1 MIIVIIVCEF
11 AHAQCV
17 SVCVCYY
24 SDSTRHTLISQMALR
39 VLGRAVH
46 VSDFPRIKYKVSVFV
61 QIRYNLTFIPGSEQ
75 PSRVNR
81 HINSV
86 HLSLCLSLTLP
97 PALSNISCFHNYR
110 CNVQF
115 QPPIWGI
122 KRG

>member
-1 MIIVIIVCEF
+1 
-11 AHAQCV
+11 
-17 SVCVCYY
+17 
-24 SDSTRHTLISQMALR
+24 MALS

-86 HLSLCLSLTLP
+86 HLLSVCLSHFLL
-97 PALSNISCFHNYR
+97 LSQASAVSITTDVM
-110 CNVQF
+110 CNF
-115 QPPIWGI
+115 SPLFGA
-122 KRG
+122 